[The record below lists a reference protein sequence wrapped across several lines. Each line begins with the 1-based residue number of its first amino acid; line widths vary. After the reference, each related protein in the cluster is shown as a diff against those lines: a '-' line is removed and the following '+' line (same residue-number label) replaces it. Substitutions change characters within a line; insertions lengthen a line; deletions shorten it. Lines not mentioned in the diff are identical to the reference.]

1 MNICY
6 LQLGS
11 NLGDRESML
20 TQALLLIESMV
31 GDVLVTSAVY
41 ESSPWAVKEQLD
53 FLNQVLKVKT
63 ALSPQDLLAQ
73 ILNIENIIGRKRVKK
88 WGERLID
95 IDILFYNDI
104 IIHSQKLFIPH
115 PYLHK
120 RRFVLLPL
128 NEIASDYLHPKYQK
142 KISQLLIE
150 CDDSENVD
158 EYVI

>member
-1 MNICY
+1 MNSCY

-11 NLGDRESML
+11 NLGDRKSML
-20 TQALLLIESMV
+20 TKALLLIESMV
-31 GDVLVTSAVY
+31 GDVVVTSGVY
-41 ESSPWAVKEQLD
+41 ESSPWVVKEQSN

-63 ALSPQDLLAQ
+63 ALSPQDLLEK
-73 ILNIENIIGRKRVKK
+73 ILNIENIIGRKRTKK

-95 IDILFYNDI
+95 IDILFYNDNI
-104 IIHSQKLFIPH
+104 IRSQRLLIPH

-128 NEIASDYLHPKYQK
+128 NEIAGDYLHPKYHK

-150 CDDSENVD
+150 CDDIEKV
-158 EYVI
+158 ERYAL